1 MIVGPNPKTRLFHNG
16 TLAADSAFTTTP
28 WSWRSRESWSVSA
41 NDGISVT
48 KWTEAVDEPAGWVA
62 CLKSPRISELVEVTV
77 TTLSA
82 RTCSRKNGL
91 YGTRIR
97 VSSITRCA
105 PQ

>member
-1 MIVGPNPKTRLFHNG
+1 M
-16 TLAADSAFTTTP
+16 
-28 WSWRSRESWSVSA
+28 SA

-48 KWTEAVDEPAGWVA
+48 KCTDAVEVPAGFVAWEKLPWSSEAVEMTEA
-62 CLKSPRISELVEVTV
+62 
-77 TTLSA
+77 TLSA

-97 VSSITRCA
+97 VSWITRCA